1 MRSFWRATRR
11 ALARVWRWVRIPLLL
26 LGIAL
31 IIPLIG
37 IAVQCDP
44 FERVEPVRSPG
55 TEIAASFGIS
65 EADYVRPEDQTYV
78 TFPEWY
84 IVFSA
89 DEYAAFIQE
98 NKPSGFPYFGSI
110 AQYWRSYREICAVT
124 RNQYTFNTGYHVV
137 LYVIGVSF
145 TAENF
150 AKGVYEGTI
159 GRLSEWLSTDAL
171 TEEDA
176 YAREVAAEYGSFLHM
191 IPWYEFP
198 FGERLRGLWA
208 TTSLWGP
215 NPIRKWERKFYL
227 SMEYGGKAVY
237 GRLIRGGTEA
247 TYEPDEVELFAITEG
262 IDEDVLAQNPRVSIL
277 ESFEDGR
284 ALTVIPRFQGFTDVV
299 PGLVRQGVSFVE
311 IAGNNEIMLTAF
323 APRDWVY
330 DLPQGRFLFAME
342 YLTDPSLNRIAV
354 TMPVE
359 ELDEVLLGLEERGV
373 RLEHIFDY

>member
-1 MRSFWRATRR
+1 
-11 ALARVWRWVRIPLLL
+11 
-26 LGIAL
+26 
-31 IIPLIG
+31 
-37 IAVQCDP
+37 
-44 FERVEPVRSPG
+44 
-55 TEIAASFGIS
+55 
-65 EADYVRPEDQTYV
+65 
-78 TFPEWY
+78 
-84 IVFSA
+84 
-89 DEYAAFIQE
+89 
-98 NKPSGFPYFGSI
+98 
-110 AQYWRSYREICAVT
+110 
-124 RNQYTFNTGYHVV
+124 
-137 LYVIGVSF
+137 
-145 TAENF
+145 
-150 AKGVYEGTI
+150 
-159 GRLSEWLSTDAL
+159 
-171 TEEDA
+171 
-176 YAREVAAEYGSFLHM
+176 
-191 IPWYEFP
+191 
-198 FGERLRGLWA
+198 
-208 TTSLWGP
+208 LWGP